1 MPARRARHRTRQV
14 IDTALQFLAD
24 EANAHLL
31 RRTGSELGAVTP
43 GTVVDDA
50 GRWTGPMDT
59 TRLLMFQVEEERAL
73 RSQLPERTL
82 VGGRE
87 VSLPPPLRLN
97 LVLLFAGRFQ
107 QYGTAMRTLS
117 HLMAFFQARPVF
129 SAAESPDLPPGVE
142 RLTMELLSWG
152 PEQVSQMWSAIGARQ
167 LPSVLYRLRMVVLQ
181 DSEPQGTGLPI
192 TVIQASV
199 GGR

>member
-1 MPARRARHRTRQV
+1 M

>member
-1 MPARRARHRTRQV
+1 M

-24 EANAHLL
+24 EANAYLL

-129 SAAESPDLPPGVE
+129 SAAESPGLPPGVE

-181 DSEPQGTGLPI
+181 DSEPQGTGLPV
-192 TVIQASV
+192 TVIQAAV